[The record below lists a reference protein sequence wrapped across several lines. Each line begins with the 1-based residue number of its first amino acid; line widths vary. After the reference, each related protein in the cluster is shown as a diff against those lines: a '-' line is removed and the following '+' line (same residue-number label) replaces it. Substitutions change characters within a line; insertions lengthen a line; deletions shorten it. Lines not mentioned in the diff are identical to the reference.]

1 MWPLRIKKFE
11 RKILISATANT
22 QYIMLK
28 PLCKHLMEDKRLGM
42 FFTGMFRSKDR
53 PWELYRKFGIPKNL
67 VIREKHAKLKDFD
80 MLLSSDFHMV
90 GQRQKT
96 KVQMFHGIAFRN
108 CEISPLVLN
117 YDAIFL
123 LGEYMKRKLIETG
136 IYAPQD
142 NRFKMIG
149 MPVLD
154 RLKNGSL
161 DKRQI
166 AEKLGLDAKRPIV
179 LYAPTWTQFSSIYRM
194 GEVIFDTLGRMDV
207 NFLIKLHDNLLEPKL
222 NFGINWARVI
232 HKYCGKF
239 HNLIFITDLDIIP
252 YLYVSDCLIT
262 DASTV
267 AFQFAILDRP
277 IIFADFDIEGGRKIW
292 GRMDLDTWGRKAG
305 ILVKNADELKEA
317 VKNSFKNPNE
327 KSGIRRSMAEDMFYD
342 PGRAT
347 QRAVEEIYKLLNI
360 ENP

>member
-1 MWPLRIKKFE
+1 MWPLRIKRFE
-11 RKILISATANT
+11 RKILVSATAYT

-28 PLCKHLMEDKRLGM
+28 PVCKYLLEDGRLQV

-53 PWELYRKFGIPKNL
+53 PWELYRKFGISKNL

-90 GQRQKT
+90 GQRQKI

-117 YDAIFL
+117 YNAVFL
-123 LGEYMKRKLIETG
+123 LGEYMKRKLIEAN
-136 IYAPQD
+136 IYTPQD

-161 DKRQI
+161 DKQQI
-166 AEKLGLDAKRPIV
+166 AERLGLDANRPTII
-179 LYAPTWTQFSSIYRM
+179 YAPTWTQFSSIYRM
-194 GEVIFDTLGRMDV
+194 GEAIFNTLGKMDL
-207 NFLIKLHDNLLEPKL
+207 NFLVKLHDNLLDPKL
-222 NFGINWARVI
+222 NFGINWAREM
-232 HKYCGKF
+232 HKYCSRF
-239 HNLIFITDLDIIP
+239 RNLAFITDLDIIP
-252 YLYVSDCLIT
+252 YLYISDCLIT

-277 IIFADFDIEGGRKIW
+277 IIFADFDMEGAKKVWAG
-292 GRMDLDTWGRKAG
+292 MDLDTWGRKAG
-305 ILVKNADELKEA
+305 IVVKNADELKEA
-317 VKNSFKNPNE
+317 VAVSFKNPNE
-327 KSGIRRSMAEDMFYD
+327 KSEIRRRMAEDIFYD
-342 PGRAT
+342 PGGAT
-347 QRAVEEIYKLLNI
+347 QRAIEMIYQLLKLEI
-360 ENP
+360 